1 MIVFTLDKLLAIR
14 KMSSIE
20 LAERLGC
27 TVQTISK
34 IKTGKVRSF
43 RVETI
48 DGLCKIFECQP
59 NDILEY
65 VDDDVAVERFGEE
78 YCRAYRDFYNN
89 I

>member
-14 KMSSIE
+14 KMNSIE

-27 TVQTISK
+27 TPQTISK

-59 NDILEY
+59 NDIMEY
-65 VDDDVAVERFGEE
+65 VDDDVAIERFGVA
-78 YCRAYRDFYNN
+78 YFNAYRDFYKNV
-89 I
+89 